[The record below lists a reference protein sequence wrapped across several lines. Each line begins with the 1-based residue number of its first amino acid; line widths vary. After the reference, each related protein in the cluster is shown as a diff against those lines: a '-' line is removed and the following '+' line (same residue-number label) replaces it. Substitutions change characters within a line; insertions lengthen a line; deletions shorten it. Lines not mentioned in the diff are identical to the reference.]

1 MWDMLGL
8 GLKSQAQGEINNLND
23 TRSELENY
31 DLGDRF
37 RGFITGVS
45 QEDVQKK
52 ARELLEKKIN
62 SISKPDQ
69 GTITESLSGTGIDAT
84 GLNIREG
91 ETQEAYDTRLS
102 GLKNRGAANLRNLGI
117 EGYDPSQVTANMGTS
132 EIMRLGTTQQTT
144 NKNTEKAEAKTE
156 QLRQEGIVADREEAG
171 KTERAKIR
179 ADDRAAQRE
188 DNNLTREL
196 AILSGDREMAIQQMN
211 ADLADKRMDYDRE
224 TRRMDKR
231 SAAIAQL
238 MSGLGSLGGAFSL

>member
-52 ARELLEKKIN
+52 AKELIEKKIN
-62 SISKPDQ
+62 SNSAGLQ
-69 GTITESLSGTGIDAT
+69 GEINTIGGGYNLGFGD
-84 GLNIREG
+84 LNIRDD
-91 ETQEAYDTRLS
+91 ETVDKHNARLAGNKTKAGIASQYDMMENSDASLLKPGMSVGQIR
-102 GLKNRGAANLRNLGI
+102 GLASDLR
-117 EGYDPSQVTANMGTS
+117 DS
-132 EIMRLGTTQQTT
+132 
-144 NKNTEKAEAKTE
+144 NKEKAEGKVTKE
-156 QLRQEGIVADREEAG
+156 TQRLEGRSD
-171 KTERAKIR
+171 KIR
-179 ADDRAAQRE
+179 ADAYLDAERIRANDRAEGRADRR
-188 DNNLTREL
+188 LTMDL
-196 AILSGDREMAIQQMN
+196 ATLSGDREMAIAQMN
-211 ADLADKRMDYDRE
+211 SDLADKRMDYDRE

-238 MSGLGSLGGAFSL
+238 MSGLGSLGGAFAL

>member
-1 MWDMLGL
+1 MFGL

-52 ARELLEKKIN
+52 AKELVEKKIN
-62 SISKPDQ
+62 SNSAGLQ
-69 GTITESLSGTGIDAT
+69 GEINTIGGGYNLGFGD
-84 GLNIREG
+84 LNIRDN
-91 ETQEAYDTRLS
+91 ETIEKYNARLAGNKTKAGIASQYDMMENSDASLLKPGMSVGQIR
-102 GLKNRGAANLRNLGI
+102 GLASNLR
-117 EGYDPSQVTANMGTS
+117 DS
-132 EIMRLGTTQQTT
+132 
-144 NKNTEKAEAKTE
+144 NKEKAEGKVKAETE
-156 QLRQEGIVADREEAG
+156 RLEIRSDRIREEGA
-171 KTERAKIR
+171 TERAKIR
-179 ADDRAAQRE
+179 SDDRAAQRA
-188 DNNLTREL
+188 DNKLTRDL
-196 AILSGDREMAIQQMN
+196 AVLSGDRELAIAQIN
-211 ADLADKRMDYDRE
+211 SDLADKRMDYDRE